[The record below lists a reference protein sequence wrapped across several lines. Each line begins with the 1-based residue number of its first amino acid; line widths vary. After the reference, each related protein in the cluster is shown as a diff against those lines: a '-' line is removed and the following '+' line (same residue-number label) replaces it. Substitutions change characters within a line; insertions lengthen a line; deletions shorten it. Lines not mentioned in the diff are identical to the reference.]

1 MDIFLA
7 IFSNEDNTPLNK
19 TPIITGIVTIK
30 NICDAIL
37 NNDCPSLIP
46 PMSRTLNDII
56 NINGTVITHKIL
68 FIAVKDIAQ
77 DNFTILSHPDNSIVR
92 VAEPK
97 RGNVSDSSEEEI
109 TQNTEDS
116 ASVKETPES

>member
-1 MDIFLA
+1 MDIFFA
-7 IFSNEDNTPLNK
+7 IFSNEDNTPLNR
-19 TPIITGIVTIK
+19 TPMITGIVTIK

-68 FIAVKDIAQ
+68 FIAVKDIERAIFPFAN
-77 DNFTILSHPDNSIVR
+77 D
-92 VAEPK
+92 
-97 RGNVSDSSEEEI
+97 
-109 TQNTEDS
+109 
-116 ASVKETPES
+116 VKTLLVTPPHIIQMN